1 MTCTCTCMNEEALN
15 LLRDVLIP
23 IIASLI
29 GGGLTLAGVW
39 QTLRADRARFEEAQR
54 LSVKPYF
61 YHSNF
66 TRPDAQLEFRTETE
80 NGQTTRIYGVLCNTD
95 NAILILE
102 KISAGET
109 HYKSR
114 GNCVVPKNKT
124 VSIEVFLCGADKDA
138 EVTLHIRDVLEK
150 HYKYKVDFSCQKNG
164 MLEISS
170 YTEI

>member
-39 QTLRADRARFEEAQR
+39 QTLRADRARFEEAQQ

-66 TRPDAQLEFRTETE
+66 TRPDAQLELRAETE
-80 NGQTTRIYGVLCNTD
+80 NAQPTRL
-95 NAILILE
+95 
-102 KISAGET
+102 
-109 HYKSR
+109 
-114 GNCVVPKNKT
+114 
-124 VSIEVFLCGADKDA
+124 
-138 EVTLHIRDVLEK
+138 
-150 HYKYKVDFSCQKNG
+150 
-164 MLEISS
+164 
-170 YTEI
+170 